1 MKKMFFRK
9 LSFVGSAL
17 LLSGGLAMAAD
28 LPEMG
33 YVEQMEPAPLP
44 PAGFYASLHAGYVM
58 PGDVD
63 AEFVFGGTVDG
74 DVDVEDGYRIGGS
87 LGYDFNNMIGV
98 EAEVGFSSTGVDSIS
113 AAGTTIQTSGDA
125 NVLTLMGNVIIGN
138 HYDRWRPYLGAGVGA
153 AHVALDVSGTALPD
167 DLDDNDWA
175 FAAQAFVGVDYSLT
189 DAVSLGARYRY
200 LHVGSTDY
208 TDDGDD
214 PVSVDPFGNHSVE
227 AVLKVKFGG

>member
-1 MKKMFFRK
+1 MFFRK

-63 AEFVFGGTVDG
+63 AEFVFGGTVSG
-74 DVDVEDGYRIGGS
+74 DINVDDGYRIGGS

-98 EAEVGFSSTGVDSIS
+98 EAEVGFS
-113 AAGTTIQTSGDA
+113 
-125 NVLTLMGNVIIGN
+125 
-138 HYDRWRPYLGAGVGA
+138 
-153 AHVALDVSGTALPD
+153 
-167 DLDDNDWA
+167 
-175 FAAQAFVGVDYSLT
+175 
-189 DAVSLGARYRY
+189 
-200 LHVGSTDY
+200 
-208 TDDGDD
+208 
-214 PVSVDPFGNHSVE
+214 
-227 AVLKVKFGG
+227 